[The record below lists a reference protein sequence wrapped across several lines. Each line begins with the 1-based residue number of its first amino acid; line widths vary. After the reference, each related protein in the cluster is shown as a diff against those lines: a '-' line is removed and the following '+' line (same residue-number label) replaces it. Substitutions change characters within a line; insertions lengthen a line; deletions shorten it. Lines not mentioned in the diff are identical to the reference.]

1 MLFHEQTLM
10 SVVVIPSVPLRSQ
23 SQRMYVKSRGRLIAD
38 EGCALTSRL
47 ATATLFMAHVGV
59 IMKASKFALLAS
71 ICTLWLATDL
81 LSAQEPQHH
90 HDADEKLG
98 SISFSTSCAPAVQS
112 QFERGVAL
120 LHSFEYEV
128 ADAQF
133 EEVTK
138 KDPRCAMAYWGQAMT
153 LYHELWNRPSEADLA
168 QGAELLAK
176 ARSLK
181 PPTTRERDYVLALS
195 VFYSDTDKLDHNQ
208 RADAYA
214 EAMQGVHERNPN
226 DHEAAIFY
234 ALSLLALGSDP
245 NLTHAKAAVAILNQ
259 LYDEQPN
266 HPGIAHYI
274 IHSCDN
280 PAMASL
286 ALPAARKYASIA
298 PSSPHAVHMPSHIF
312 ARLGLWQDDINS
324 NLAAIR
330 VADSMAGHHHV
341 MHHKVHSMDF
351 LEYAYMQIGDDASAK
366 ATIEQIAAIRP
377 EQMDPEF
384 ENYLLMRQA
393 EGPAKYALE
402 RRQWKDALGLQP
414 STGAPP
420 DVQLVT
426 YWGRAVAA
434 GHLHDPVAAQD
445 ALKHYNELL
454 EATRKGPRP
463 YIVDR
468 LKDEH
473 QLVQAWAAYAAGN
486 SHDAVRLLRAVA
498 DDQDKV
504 GKAETELPAREM
516 LADILLDLQRPQEAL
531 TEYEISLRTD
541 PNRFNSLYGAAQAAT
556 QVQQKEKADTYYAQ
570 LLKNCE
576 GIRSDRPE
584 LAQAKT
590 LLVSAGG
597 M

>member
-1 MLFHEQTLM
+1 M
-10 SVVVIPSVPLRSQ
+10 
-23 SQRMYVKSRGRLIAD
+23 
-38 EGCALTSRL
+38 
-47 ATATLFMAHVGV
+47 GV
-59 IMKASKFALLAS
+59 IMKAAKFALLAG
-71 ICTLWLATDL
+71 IGTLSLASLSVASLL

-90 HDADEKLG
+90 HDADEQVG
-98 SISFSTSCAPAVQS
+98 NVSFATSCAPEVQS

-120 LHSFEYEV
+120 LYSFEYEM

-133 EEVTK
+133 EEVAK

-153 LYHELWNRPSEADLA
+153 LYHELWDRPSKAALA

-176 ARSLK
+176 ARSLQ
-181 PPTTRERDYVLALS
+181 PPTARERDYILALS
-195 VFYSDTDKLDHNQ
+195 VFYSEPDKLDHNQ

-214 EAMQGVHERNPN
+214 KAMQGVYKRYPN
-226 DHEAAIFY
+226 DDEAAIFY
-234 ALSLLALGSDP
+234 ALALLASGPERDP
-245 NLTHAKAAVAILNQ
+245 NLTNAKAAVAILNK
-259 LYDEQPN
+259 LYAKEPN

-280 PAMASL
+280 PTMASL
-286 ALPAARKYASIA
+286 ALPAARKYAGIA

-330 VADSMAGHHHV
+330 VADAMAEHHHV

-351 LEYAYMQIGDDASAK
+351 LEYAYLQIGDDANAK
-366 ATIEQIAAIRP
+366 ATMEQIEAIRV

-384 ENYLLMRQA
+384 ENYLLALQA

-402 RRQWKDALGLQP
+402 RRQWKEALALQP
-414 STGAPP
+414 IASAPP
-420 DVQLVT
+420 QVQLVT
-426 YWGRAVAA
+426 YWGRAIAA
-434 GHLHDPVAAQD
+434 GHLHDAAAGQD
-445 ALKHYNELL
+445 ALKHYDELL

-463 YIVDR
+463 YLADG

-473 QLVQAWAAYAAGN
+473 QVVQAWAAYAAGN
-486 SHDAVRLLRAVA
+486 SDDAVRWLQAVA
-498 DDQDKV
+498 DDEDKV
-504 GKAETELPAREM
+504 GKGETGLPAREV
-516 LADILLDLQRPQEAL
+516 LADMLLDLQRPQEAL

-541 PNRFNSLYGAAQAAT
+541 PNRFNGLYGAAQAAA
-556 QVQQKEKADTYYAQ
+556 QVQQKEKANTYYTQ

-584 LAQAKT
+584 IAQAKT
-590 LLVSAGG
+590 LLASASGSL
-597 M
+597 

>member
-1 MLFHEQTLM
+1 
-10 SVVVIPSVPLRSQ
+10 
-23 SQRMYVKSRGRLIAD
+23 
-38 EGCALTSRL
+38 
-47 ATATLFMAHVGV
+47 
-59 IMKASKFALLAS
+59 MKAPKLALLAF
-71 ICTLWLATDL
+71 ICALSLAIDLLAT
-81 LSAQEPQHH
+81 QEPQHH
-90 HDADEKLG
+90 HDADEKVG
-98 SISFSTSCAPAVQS
+98 AVTFPTSCAPTVQS

-120 LHSFEYEV
+120 LYSFEYEL

-133 EEVTK
+133 EEVAK
-138 KDPRCAMAYWGQAMT
+138 KDPHCAMAYWGQAMT
-153 LYHELWNRPSEADLA
+153 LYHQLWSRPSKADLA
-168 QGAELLAK
+168 SGAELLAK
-176 ARSLK
+176 ARSLN
-181 PPTTRERDYVLALS
+181 PPTARERDYIQALS

-208 RADAYA
+208 RADAYSK
-214 EAMQGVHERNPN
+214 AMEGVYEHNPN
-226 DHEAAIFY
+226 DREAAIFY
-234 ALSLLALGSDP
+234 ALSLLASGPERDP
-245 NLTHAKAAVAILNQ
+245 NLTNAKAAVAILNK

-312 ARLGLWQDDINS
+312 ARLGRWQDDINS

-330 VADSMAGHHHV
+330 VADSMAAHHHV

-351 LEYAYMQIGDDASAK
+351 LEYAYMQIGDDASAH
-366 ATIEQIAAIRP
+366 AIIEQIAAIRP

-384 ENYLLMRQA
+384 ENYLLVRQA

-402 RRQWKDALGLQP
+402 RRQWREALALQP
-414 STGAPP
+414 IAGAPS

-434 GHLHDPVAAQD
+434 GHLHDAAAAQD
-445 ALKHYNELL
+445 ALKHYDELL

-463 YIVDR
+463 YIVNG
-468 LKDEH
+468 LKNEH

-486 SHDAVRLLRAVA
+486 SDDAVRLLRAVA

-504 GKAETELPAREM
+504 GKGETEPPAREM
-516 LADILLDLQRPQEAL
+516 LADMLLDLQRPQEAL

-541 PNRFNSLYGAAQAAT
+541 PNRFNGLYGAAQAAT
-556 QVQQKEKADTYYAQ
+556 LAQQKEKADTYYAQ

>member
-1 MLFHEQTLM
+1 MKALKFVFL
-10 SVVVIPSVPLRSQ
+10 
-23 SQRMYVKSRGRLIAD
+23 
-38 EGCALTSRL
+38 ALTGTLSL
-47 ATATLFMAHVGV
+47 APYLF
-59 IMKASKFALLAS
+59 
-71 ICTLWLATDL
+71 
-81 LSAQEPQHH
+81 SAQEPQHY
-90 HDADEKLG
+90 HDTGEKLG
-98 SISFSTSCAPAVQS
+98 TVSFPTSCAPAVQS
-112 QFERGVAL
+112 QFERGLAL
-120 LHSFEYEV
+120 LYSFEYEV
-128 ADAQF
+128 AAAQF
-133 EEVTK
+133 EEVAK

-153 LYHELWNRPSEADLA
+153 LYHELWDRPSKADLA
-168 QGAELLAK
+168 QGGGLLAK
-176 ARSLK
+176 ARSLE
-181 PPTTRERDYVLALS
+181 PPTTRERDYIQALS

-214 EAMQGVHERNPN
+214 KAMEGVHERNPD

-234 ALSLLALGSDP
+234 ALSLLASGPERDP
-245 NLTHAKAAVAILNQ
+245 NLANAKAAVAILNK

-274 IHSCDN
+274 LHSCDN

-330 VADSMAGHHHV
+330 VADSMAVHDHV

-384 ENYLLMRQA
+384 ENYLRVRQA

-402 RRQWKDALGLQP
+402 RRQWKEALVLQP
-414 STGAPP
+414 VAGAPS

-434 GHLHDPVAAQD
+434 GHLHDAAAARD
-445 ALKHYNELL
+445 ALRHYDELL
-454 EATRKGPRP
+454 EATRKGPRS
-463 YIVDR
+463 YIVDG
-468 LKDEH
+468 LENEH
-473 QLVQAWAAYAAGN
+473 QVVQAWADYARGN
-486 SHDAVRLLRAVA
+486 SDDAVRELRAVA

-504 GKAETELPAREM
+504 GKGETELPAREM
-516 LADILLDLQRPQEAL
+516 LADMLLDMQRPQDAL

-541 PNRFNSLYGAAQAAT
+541 PNRFNGLYGAAQAAA
-556 QVQQKEKADTYYAQ
+556 QVQQKQKASTYYAQ

-590 LLVSAGG
+590 LLVSASGI
-597 M
+597 

>member
-1 MLFHEQTLM
+1 
-10 SVVVIPSVPLRSQ
+10 
-23 SQRMYVKSRGRLIAD
+23 
-38 EGCALTSRL
+38 
-47 ATATLFMAHVGV
+47 
-59 IMKASKFALLAS
+59 MKAPKFALLTL
-71 ICTLWLATDL
+71 ICTLWLPKNSL
-81 LSAQEPQHH
+81 FAQEPQRH
-90 HDADEKLG
+90 HDADETVG
-98 SISFSTSCAPAVQS
+98 TVSFPTSCAPAVQS

-120 LHSFEYEV
+120 LYSFEYEV

-133 EEVTK
+133 EEVAK

-153 LYHELWNRPSEADLA
+153 LYHELWSRPSKADLA

-176 ARSLK
+176 ARSLN
-181 PPTTRERDYVLALS
+181 PPTPRERDYVLALS
-195 VFYSDTDKLDHNQ
+195 VFYFDTDKLDHNQ

-214 EAMQGVHERNPN
+214 EAMKGVHERNPN

-234 ALSLLALGSDP
+234 ALALLASGPERDP
-245 NLTHAKAAVAILNQ
+245 NLTNAKAAVAILNQ
-259 LYDEQPN
+259 LYDQQPD

-330 VADSMAGHHHV
+330 VADSMAAQHFV

-351 LEYAYMQIGDDASAK
+351 LEYAYLQIGDDASAK

-384 ENYLLMRQA
+384 QNYLLMGQA

-402 RRQWKDALGLQP
+402 RRQWKEALGLQP
-414 STGAPP
+414 SAGAPP

-426 YWGRAVAA
+426 YWARAVAA
-434 GHLHDPVAAQD
+434 GHLHDAAAARD
-445 ALKHYNELL
+445 ALKHYDELL
-454 EATRKGPRP
+454 EATRKGPRS
-463 YIVDR
+463 YIVDG

-486 SHDAVRLLRAVA
+486 SGDALRLLRAVA
-498 DDQDKV
+498 GDQD
-504 GKAETELPAREM
+504 R
-516 LADILLDLQRPQEAL
+516 LL
-531 TEYEISLRTD
+531 
-541 PNRFNSLYGAAQAAT
+541 
-556 QVQQKEKADTYYAQ
+556 
-570 LLKNCE
+570 
-576 GIRSDRPE
+576 RS
-584 LAQAKT
+584 
-590 LLVSAGG
+590 
-597 M
+597 

>member
-1 MLFHEQTLM
+1 M
-10 SVVVIPSVPLRSQ
+10 
-23 SQRMYVKSRGRLIAD
+23 K
-38 EGCALTSRL
+38 
-47 ATATLFMAHVGV
+47 TA
-59 IMKASKFALLAS
+59 KFALLAGIGS
-71 ICTLWLATDL
+71 LSLAL
-81 LSAQEPQHH
+81 LSLAAQEPQHH
-90 HDADEKLG
+90 HDADEQVG
-98 SISFSTSCAPAVQS
+98 SVSFATSCAPEVQS

-120 LHSFEYEV
+120 LHSFEYEI

-133 EEVTK
+133 EEVAK

-153 LYHELWNRPSEADLA
+153 LNHELWSRPSKADLA
-168 QGAELLAK
+168 QGAELLAN
-176 ARSLK
+176 ARSLQ
-181 PPTTRERDYVLALS
+181 PATARERDYILALT
-195 VFYSDTDKLDHNQ
+195 VFYSETDKLDHKQ

-214 EAMQGVHERNPN
+214 KAMQGVHERNPN
-226 DHEAAIFY
+226 DDEAAIFY
-234 ALSLLALGSDP
+234 ALALLASGPERDP
-245 NLTHAKAAVAILNQ
+245 NLANAKAAVAILNK
-259 LYDEQPN
+259 LYDKEPN

-280 PAMASL
+280 PVMASL
-286 ALPAARKYASIA
+286 ALSAARKYASIA

-330 VADSMAGHHHV
+330 VADGMAKHHHV

-366 ATIEQIAAIRP
+366 ATMEQIAAIRV

-384 ENYLLMRQA
+384 ENYLLARQS

-402 RRQWKDALGLQP
+402 RRQWKEALALEP
-414 STGAPP
+414 VAGAPS

-426 YWGRAVAA
+426 YWGRAIAA
-434 GHLHDPVAAQD
+434 GHLHDAAAAQD
-445 ALKHYNELL
+445 ALKHYDELL
-454 EATRKGPRP
+454 EATRKGPRA
-463 YIVDR
+463 YLADG

-473 QLVQAWAAYAAGN
+473 QVVQAWAAYAAGN
-486 SHDAVRLLRAVA
+486 SDDAVRQLRAVA

-504 GKAETELPAREM
+504 GKGETELPAREM
-516 LADILLDLQRPQEAL
+516 LADMLLDLQRPQEAL

-541 PNRFNSLYGAAQAAT
+541 PNRFNGLYGAAQAAA
-556 QVQQKEKADTYYAQ
+556 QVQQKEKASTYYAQ

-590 LLVSAGG
+590 LLASASRGL
-597 M
+597 

>member
-1 MLFHEQTLM
+1 MEA
-10 SVVVIPSVPLRSQ
+10 P
-23 SQRMYVKSRGRLIAD
+23 
-38 EGCALTSRL
+38 
-47 ATATLFMAHVGV
+47 
-59 IMKASKFALLAS
+59 KFALLAF
-71 ICTLWLATDL
+71 ICTLSLAADL

-90 HDADEKLG
+90 HDADETLG
-98 SISFSTSCAPAVQS
+98 TVSFSTSCAPAVQS
-112 QFERGVAL
+112 QFERGIAL
-120 LHSFEYEV
+120 LYSFEYEV

-133 EEVTK
+133 EEVAK

-153 LYHELWNRPSEADLA
+153 LYHELWNRPSKADLA
-168 QGAELLAK
+168 QGAQLLAK
-176 ARSLK
+176 ARSLQ
-181 PPTTRERDYVLALS
+181 PPTARERDYVLALS

-226 DHEAAIFY
+226 DREAAIFY
-234 ALSLLALGSDP
+234 ALSLLASGPDRDP
-245 NLTHAKAAVAILNQ
+245 NLTHAKAAVAILNK

-312 ARLGLWQDDINS
+312 ARLGLWQDDLDS

-330 VADSMAGHHHV
+330 VANSMAAHHHV

-351 LEYAYMQIGDDASAK
+351 LEYAYMQIGDDASAE
-366 ATIEQIAAIRP
+366 ATLEQIAAIRP

-402 RRQWKDALGLQP
+402 RRQWKEALSLQP
-414 STGAPP
+414 SAGAPP

-434 GHLHDPVAAQD
+434 GHLHDAIAAQD
-445 ALKHYNELL
+445 ALKHYDELL

-463 YIVDR
+463 YIVDG

-486 SHDAVRLLRAVA
+486 SLGAIRLLRAVA

-504 GKAETELPAREM
+504 GKGETELPAREM
-516 LADILLDLQRPQEAL
+516 LADMLLDLQRPQEAL

-541 PNRFNSLYGAAQAAT
+541 PNRFNGLYGAAQAAT
-556 QVQQKEKADTYYAQ
+556 QLQQKEKAGTYYAQ
-570 LLKNCE
+570 LLKNCA

>member
-1 MLFHEQTLM
+1 
-10 SVVVIPSVPLRSQ
+10 
-23 SQRMYVKSRGRLIAD
+23 
-38 EGCALTSRL
+38 
-47 ATATLFMAHVGV
+47 
-59 IMKASKFALLAS
+59 MKAPKFALLAFIS
-71 ICTLWLATDL
+71 TLSLEPNL
-81 LSAQEPQHH
+81 LSAAEPQHH

-98 SISFSTSCAPAVQS
+98 TVSFPTSCAPAVQS

-120 LHSFEYEV
+120 LYSFEYEV

-133 EEVTK
+133 EEVAK

-153 LYHELWNRPSEADLA
+153 LYHELWNRPTKADLA
-168 QGAELLAK
+168 QGADLLAK

-181 PPTTRERDYVLALS
+181 PPTARERDYVLALS

-234 ALSLLALGSDP
+234 ALSLLASGPDRDP
-245 NLTHAKAAVAILNQ
+245 NLTNAKAAVAILNK

-324 NLAAIR
+324 NLVAIR
-330 VADSMAGHHHV
+330 VADNMAAHHV

-384 ENYLLMRQA
+384 ENYLLVRQA

-402 RRQWKDALGLQP
+402 RRQWKEALGLQP
-414 STGAPP
+414 SAGAPA

-434 GHLHDPVAAQD
+434 GHLHDALTAQD
-445 ALKHYNELL
+445 ALKHYDELL

-463 YIVDR
+463 YIVEG
-468 LKDEH
+468 LKNEH
-473 QLVQAWAAYAAGN
+473 QLVQAWAAYAAGK
-486 SHDAVRLLRAVA
+486 SDDAVRLLRAVA

-504 GKAETELPAREM
+504 GKAETETPAREM
-516 LADILLDLQRPQEAL
+516 LADMLLDLRRPQEAL

-541 PNRFNSLYGAAQAAT
+541 PNRFNGLYGAAQAAS
-556 QVQQKEKADTYYAQ
+556 QVQQKEKAATYYAQ

-576 GIRSDRPE
+576 GIHSDRPE

-597 M
+597 K

>member
-1 MLFHEQTLM
+1 MKALKSTVLVLISTL
-10 SVVVIPSVPLRSQ
+10 SLAPDLRS
-23 SQRMYVKSRGRLIAD
+23 
-38 EGCALTSRL
+38 T
-47 ATATLFMAHVGV
+47 
-59 IMKASKFALLAS
+59 
-71 ICTLWLATDL
+71 
-81 LSAQEPQHH
+81 QEPQHR
-90 HDADEKLG
+90 HDADEQLG
-98 SISFSTSCAPAVQS
+98 TVSFPTSCAPAVQS

-120 LHSFEYEV
+120 LYSFEYEA

-133 EEVTK
+133 QEVAK
-138 KDPRCAMAYWGQAMT
+138 KNPRCAMAYWGQAMT
-153 LYHELWNRPSEADLA
+153 LYHQLWSRPTKADLA
-168 QGAELLAK
+168 QGAQLLAK
-176 ARSLK
+176 ARYLH
-181 PPTTRERDYVLALS
+181 PPTARERDYIQALS
-195 VFYSDTDKLDHNQ
+195 VFYSHTDTLSHTQ
-208 RADAYA
+208 RADAYCK
-214 EAMQGVHERNPN
+214 AMQGVYERNPN

-234 ALSLLALGSDP
+234 ALSLLASGPDQDP
-245 NLTHAKAAVAILNQ
+245 NLTNAKAAVAILNK

-330 VADSMAGHHHV
+330 VADGMAAHHHV

-366 ATIEQIAAIRP
+366 AIIEQIAAIRP
-377 EQMDPEF
+377 DQMDPEF
-384 ENYLLMRQA
+384 QDYLQVRQA

-402 RRQWKDALGLQP
+402 RRQWKEALALQP
-414 STGAPP
+414 TAGAPP

-434 GHLHDPVAAQD
+434 GHLHDAPAAQD
-445 ALKHYNELL
+445 ALKHYDELL
-454 EATRKGPRP
+454 ETTRKGPRA
-463 YIVDR
+463 YIVDG
-468 LKDEH
+468 LKNEH

-486 SHDAVRLLRAVA
+486 TDDALRLLRAVA
-498 DDQDKV
+498 DNQDKV
-504 GKAETELPAREM
+504 GKGETELPAREM
-516 LADILLDLQRPQEAL
+516 LADMLLDLQRPQEAL

-541 PNRFNSLYGAAQAAT
+541 PNRFNGLYGAAQAAM
-556 QVQQKEKADTYYAQ
+556 QLQQKDKASTYYTQ

-576 GIRSDRPE
+576 GIHSDRPE
-584 LAQAKT
+584 LTQAKT
-590 LLVSAGG
+590 LLASARG

>member
-1 MLFHEQTLM
+1 
-10 SVVVIPSVPLRSQ
+10 
-23 SQRMYVKSRGRLIAD
+23 
-38 EGCALTSRL
+38 
-47 ATATLFMAHVGV
+47 
-59 IMKASKFALLAS
+59 MKAPKFALLALVS
-71 ICTLWLATDL
+71 TLSLAPKL

-90 HDADEKLG
+90 HDADEGLG
-98 SISFSTSCAPAVQS
+98 TVSFPTSCAPAVQS

-120 LHSFEYEV
+120 LYSFEYEV

-133 EEVTK
+133 EEVAK

-153 LYHELWNRPSEADLA
+153 LYHQLWNRPSKADLA
-168 QGAELLAK
+168 KGAELLAK

-181 PPTTRERDYVLALS
+181 PPTARERDYILALS

-214 EAMQGVHERNPN
+214 KAMQGVHERNPN
-226 DHEAAIFY
+226 DQEAAVFY
-234 ALSLLALGSDP
+234 ALSLLASGPESDP
-245 NLTHAKAAVAILNQ
+245 NLTNAKAAVAILNK
-259 LYDEQPN
+259 LYDQQPN

-280 PAMASL
+280 PEMASL

-330 VADSMAGHHHV
+330 VADSMSAHHHV

-351 LEYAYMQIGDDASAK
+351 LEYAYLQIGDDASAK
-366 ATIEQIAAIRP
+366 ATIEQTAAIRP

-384 ENYLLMRQA
+384 ENYLLIRQA

-402 RRQWKDALGLQP
+402 RRQWKEALGLQP
-414 STGAPP
+414 SAGAPP

-426 YWGRAVAA
+426 YWGRALAA
-434 GHLHDPVAAQD
+434 GHLHDAVAAQD
-445 ALKHYNELL
+445 ALKHYDELL
-454 EATRKGPRP
+454 EATRKGPRS
-463 YIVDR
+463 YIVDG
-468 LKDEH
+468 LKNEH

-486 SHDAVRLLRAVA
+486 SDDAVRLLRAVA

-516 LADILLDLQRPQEAL
+516 LADMLLDLQRPQEAL

-541 PNRFNSLYGAAQAAT
+541 PNRFNGLYGAAQAAM
-556 QVQQKEKADTYYAQ
+556 QVQQKEKASNYYTQ

-590 LLVSAGG
+590 LLASAGG

>member
-1 MLFHEQTLM
+1 
-10 SVVVIPSVPLRSQ
+10 
-23 SQRMYVKSRGRLIAD
+23 
-38 EGCALTSRL
+38 
-47 ATATLFMAHVGV
+47 
-59 IMKASKFALLAS
+59 MKAPKFALLAFIS
-71 ICTLWLATDL
+71 TLSFVPGLFF
-81 LSAQEPQHH
+81 AQEPQHH
-90 HDADEKLG
+90 HDADEELG
-98 SISFSTSCAPAVQS
+98 TVSFPTSCTPAVQS

-120 LHSFEYEV
+120 LYSFEYEV

-133 EEVTK
+133 EEVAK

-153 LYHELWNRPSEADLA
+153 LYHELWNRPSKADLA

-181 PPTTRERDYVLALS
+181 PPTANERDYILALS
-195 VFYSDTDKLDHNQ
+195 VFHSDTDKLDHNR

-226 DHEAAIFY
+226 DQEAAIFY
-234 ALSLLALGSDP
+234 ALSLLASGPERDP
-245 NLTHAKAAVAILNQ
+245 NLTNAKAAVAVLNQ

-280 PAMASL
+280 PAMAGL

-312 ARLGLWQDDINS
+312 ARLGLWHDDIDS

-330 VADSMAGHHHV
+330 VADSMAAHQHV

-351 LEYAYMQIGDDASAK
+351 LEYAYMQIGDDAG
-366 ATIEQIAAIRP
+366 ATAIIQQIAAIRP

-384 ENYLLMRQA
+384 ENYLLVRQA
-393 EGPAKYALE
+393 EGPVKYALE
-402 RRQWKDALGLQP
+402 RRQWKEALAVQP
-414 STGAPP
+414 IVGAPP

-434 GHLHDPVAAQD
+434 GHLHDAVAAQD
-445 ALKHYNELL
+445 ALKHYEDLL
-454 EATRKGPRP
+454 EATRNGPRS
-463 YIVDR
+463 YIVDG

-473 QLVQAWAAYAAGN
+473 EVVQAWAAYAAGN
-486 SHDAVRLLRAVA
+486 SADALRLLRAA
-498 DDQDKV
+498 AGDQDKA
-504 GKAETELPAREM
+504 GKAETGLPAREM
-516 LADILLDLQRPQEAL
+516 LADMLLDLQRPQDAL
-531 TEYEISLRTD
+531 AEYEISLRTD
-541 PNRFNSLYGAAQAAT
+541 PNRFNGLYGAAQAAT
-556 QVQQKEKADTYYAQ
+556 QLQQKEKADTYYTQ

-584 LAQAKT
+584 LAQAKS
-590 LLVSAGG
+590 LLVSAGS

>member
-1 MLFHEQTLM
+1 
-10 SVVVIPSVPLRSQ
+10 
-23 SQRMYVKSRGRLIAD
+23 
-38 EGCALTSRL
+38 
-47 ATATLFMAHVGV
+47 
-59 IMKASKFALLAS
+59 MKAARFALFALVSALSLAP
-71 ICTLWLATDL
+71 AL
-81 LSAQEPQHH
+81 LSPQEPQHH

-98 SISFSTSCAPAVQS
+98 TVSFPTSCAPAVQS

-120 LHSFEYEV
+120 LYSFEYEL

-133 EEVTK
+133 QEVAK
-138 KDPRCAMAYWGQAMT
+138 KDSRCAMAYWGEAMT
-153 LYHELWNRPSEADLA
+153 FYHQLWNRPSKADLA
-168 QGAELLAK
+168 HGAKLLAK
-176 ARSLK
+176 ARSLN
-181 PPTTRERDYVLALS
+181 PPTAREHDYVMALS
-195 VFYSDTDKLDHNQ
+195 VFYTDTDKLDHHQ

-214 EAMQGVHERNPN
+214 KAMQGVHERNPN

-234 ALSLLALGSDP
+234 ALSLLASGPDQDP
-245 NLTHAKAAVAILNQ
+245 NLTNAKAAVAILNK
-259 LYDEQPN
+259 LYDQEPN

-280 PAMASL
+280 PAMANL

-330 VADSMAGHHHV
+330 VADSMAAHHHV

-366 ATIEQIAAIRP
+366 AIIEQVAAIRP

-384 ENYLLMRQA
+384 ENYLLVRQA
-393 EGPAKYALE
+393 EGPAKFALE
-402 RRQWKDALGLQP
+402 RRQWKEALNLQP
-414 STGAPP
+414 IAGAPP
-420 DVQLVT
+420 DVRLVT

-434 GHLHDPVAAQD
+434 GHLHDAVAAQN
-445 ALKHYNELL
+445 ALKHYDELL
-454 EATRKGPRP
+454 EATRKGPRS
-463 YIVDR
+463 YIADG
-468 LKDEH
+468 LKNEH
-473 QLVQAWAAYAAGN
+473 QLVEAWAAYAEGK
-486 SHDAVRLLRAVA
+486 SDDAVRLLRAVA
-498 DDQDKV
+498 DNQDKV
-504 GKAETELPAREM
+504 GKGEIELPAREM
-516 LADILLDLQRPQEAL
+516 LADMLLDLQRPQEAL

-541 PNRFNSLYGAAQAAT
+541 PNRFNGLYGAAQAAT
-556 QVQQKEKADTYYAQ
+556 QVQQKQKADAYYTQ

-590 LLVSAGG
+590 LVVSADG

>member
-1 MLFHEQTLM
+1 
-10 SVVVIPSVPLRSQ
+10 
-23 SQRMYVKSRGRLIAD
+23 
-38 EGCALTSRL
+38 
-47 ATATLFMAHVGV
+47 
-59 IMKASKFALLAS
+59 MKAPTFALLAFIS
-71 ICTLWLATDL
+71 TLSFAPDL
-81 LSAQEPQHH
+81 PSAQEPQHH
-90 HDADEKLG
+90 HDSDEKLG
-98 SISFSTSCAPAVQS
+98 TVSFSTSCVPEVQS

-133 EEVTK
+133 EEVAK
-138 KDPRCAMAYWGQAMT
+138 RDPRCAMAYWGQAMT
-153 LYHELWNRPSEADLA
+153 LYHELWNRPSKADLA
-168 QGAELLAK
+168 RGAELLAK

-181 PPTTRERDYVLALS
+181 PPTARERDYVLALS
-195 VFYSDTDKLDHNQ
+195 VFYSHTDKLDHNQ

-214 EAMQGVHERNPN
+214 KAMQGVHERNPN

-234 ALSLLALGSDP
+234 ALSLLASGPDRDP
-245 NLTHAKAAVAILNQ
+245 NLTNAKAAVAILNK
-259 LYDEQPN
+259 LYDEQPS

-280 PAMASL
+280 PAMAGL

-312 ARLGLWQDDINS
+312 ARLGLWRDDIIS

-330 VADSMAGHHHV
+330 VADSMAAQHHV
-341 MHHKVHSMDF
+341 MHNKVHSMDF

-384 ENYLLMRQA
+384 ENYLLVRQA

-402 RRQWKDALGLQP
+402 RRQWKEALGLQP
-414 STGAPP
+414 GAGAPP

-434 GHLHDPVAAQD
+434 GHLHDAVAAQD
-445 ALKHYNELL
+445 ALKRYDELL

-463 YIVDR
+463 YIVDG
-468 LKDEH
+468 LKNEH
-473 QLVQAWAAYAAGN
+473 RLVQAWAAYAAGN
-486 SHDAVRLLRAVA
+486 SDDAVRLLRAVA
-498 DDQDKV
+498 DNQDKV

-516 LADILLDLQRPQEAL
+516 LADMLLDLQRPQEAL

-541 PNRFNSLYGAAQAAT
+541 PNRFNGLYGAAQAAT
-556 QVQQKEKADTYYAQ
+556 QVQQKEKAGTYYTQ

-576 GIRSDRPE
+576 GISSDRPE

-597 M
+597 L

>member
-1 MLFHEQTLM
+1 MTIRKL
-10 SVVVIPSVPLRSQ
+10 
-23 SQRMYVKSRGRLIAD
+23 
-38 EGCALTSRL
+38 
-47 ATATLFMAHVGV
+47 
-59 IMKASKFALLAS
+59 ALLA
-71 ICTLWLATDL
+71 L
-81 LSAQEPQHH
+81 LLSFAPNWVSAQEPPHH
-90 HDADEKLG
+90 HDADEQLG
-98 SISFSTSCAPAVQS
+98 TVSFPTSCAPAVQS

-120 LHSFEYEV
+120 LYSFEYEV
-128 ADAQF
+128 AGAQF
-133 EEVTK
+133 QEVAK
-138 KDPRCAMAYWGQAMT
+138 KDPHCAMAYWGQAMT
-153 LYHELWNRPSEADLA
+153 LYHQLWNRPTQADLA
-168 QGAELLAK
+168 RGAELLAK
-176 ARSLK
+176 ARSLN
-181 PPTTRERDYVLALS
+181 PPTARERDYLHALS
-195 VFYSDTDKLDHNQ
+195 VFYSDSDKLDHTQ

-214 EAMQGVHERNPN
+214 KAMQGVYQRYPD

-234 ALSLLALGSDP
+234 ALSLLASGPERDP
-245 NLTHAKAAVAILNQ
+245 NLTNAKAAVAILNK
-259 LYDEQPN
+259 LYDQQPN

-280 PAMASL
+280 PSMASL

-330 VADSMAGHHHV
+330 VADGMAAHHHV

-351 LEYAYMQIGDDASAK
+351 LVYAYLQIGDDASAK

-377 EQMDPEF
+377 EQMDPDF
-384 ENYLLMRQA
+384 QNYLLVRQA

-402 RRQWKDALGLQP
+402 RRRWKEALALEPAAG
-414 STGAPP
+414 TPP

-434 GHLHDPVAAQD
+434 GHLHDVAAAQD
-445 ALKHYNELL
+445 ALKHYDELL
-454 EATRKGPRP
+454 DAVRKGPRS
-463 YIVDR
+463 YIADS
-468 LKDEH
+468 LNNEH
-473 QLVQAWAAYAAGN
+473 QLVQAWAAYAAGQ
-486 SHDAVRLLRAVA
+486 SDDALRMLRAVA

-504 GKAETELPAREM
+504 GKGETELPAREM
-516 LADILLDLQRPQEAL
+516 LADMLLDLQRSQDAL

-541 PNRFNSLYGAAQAAT
+541 PNRFNGLYGAAQAAT
-556 QVQQKEKADTYYAQ
+556 QLHQKDQANTYYSQ

-576 GIRSDRPE
+576 GIHSDRPE

-590 LLVSAGG
+590 LLVSAGV

>member
-1 MLFHEQTLM
+1 
-10 SVVVIPSVPLRSQ
+10 
-23 SQRMYVKSRGRLIAD
+23 
-38 EGCALTSRL
+38 
-47 ATATLFMAHVGV
+47 
-59 IMKASKFALLAS
+59 MKAPKFALLAFIS
-71 ICTLWLATDL
+71 TLSLAPHL
-81 LSAQEPQHH
+81 LSAQQPQHH
-90 HDADEKLG
+90 HDADEKVG
-98 SISFSTSCAPAVQS
+98 AVSFPTSCSPAVQS

-128 ADAQF
+128 AHARF
-133 EEVTK
+133 EEVAK

-153 LYHELWNRPSEADLA
+153 LYHQLWNRPSTADLT

-176 ARSLK
+176 ARSFE
-181 PPTTRERDYVLALS
+181 PPTARERDYILALS

-214 EAMQGVHERNPN
+214 KAMQGVHERNPN
-226 DHEAAIFY
+226 DNEAAIFY
-234 ALSLLALGSDP
+234 ALSLLASGPDRDP
-245 NLTHAKAAVAILNQ
+245 NLTNAKAAVAILNK
-259 LYDEQPN
+259 LYDQQPN

-280 PAMASL
+280 PAMALL

-312 ARLGLWQDDINS
+312 ARLGLWQDDITS

-330 VADSMAGHHHV
+330 VADSMAAHHHV

-384 ENYLLMRQA
+384 ENYLLVRQA
-393 EGPAKYALE
+393 EGSAKYALE
-402 RRQWKDALGLQP
+402 RRQWNEALDLQP
-414 STGAPP
+414 IAGAPP

-426 YWGRAVAA
+426 YWARAVAA
-434 GHLHDPVAAQD
+434 GHLHNAVAAQD
-445 ALKHYNELL
+445 ALKHYDELL
-454 EATRKGPRP
+454 EAIGKGPRS
-463 YIVDR
+463 YIVDG
-468 LKDEH
+468 LNNEH
-473 QLVQAWAAYAAGN
+473 QLVQAWAAYAAGT
-486 SHDAVRLLRAVA
+486 SDDAVRLLRAVA
-498 DDQDKV
+498 DNQDKV

-516 LADILLDLQRPQEAL
+516 LADMLLDLQRPQEAL
-531 TEYEISLRTD
+531 AEYEISLRTD
-541 PNRFNSLYGAAQAAT
+541 PNRFNGLFGAARAAT
-556 QVQQKEKADTYYAQ
+556 QVQQKKKAGAYYTQ

>member
-1 MLFHEQTLM
+1 
-10 SVVVIPSVPLRSQ
+10 
-23 SQRMYVKSRGRLIAD
+23 
-38 EGCALTSRL
+38 
-47 ATATLFMAHVGV
+47 
-59 IMKASKFALLAS
+59 MKAPKLALFAF
-71 ICTLWLATDL
+71 ICNLSLATDL
-81 LSAQEPQHH
+81 LVAQEPQHH
-90 HDADEKLG
+90 HDADEQVG
-98 SISFSTSCAPAVQS
+98 TVSFPTSCAPAVQS

-120 LHSFEYEV
+120 LYSFEYEV

-133 EEVTK
+133 EEVAK
-138 KDPRCAMAYWGQAMT
+138 KDPHCAMAYWGQAMT
-153 LYHELWNRPSEADLA
+153 LYHQLWDRPSKAVLA

-176 ARSLK
+176 ARSFN
-181 PPTTRERDYVLALS
+181 PPTARERDYIQALS
-195 VFYSDTDKLDHNQ
+195 VFYSDTDTLDHNQ
-208 RADAYA
+208 RADAYSK
-214 EAMQGVHERNPN
+214 AMEGVYEHYPN
-226 DHEAAIFY
+226 DREVAIFY
-234 ALSLLALGSDP
+234 ALSLLASGPERDP
-245 NLTHAKAAVAILNQ
+245 NLTHAKAAVAILDK

-330 VADSMAGHHHV
+330 VADSMAAHHHV

-351 LEYAYMQIGDDASAK
+351 LEYAYMQIGDDTSAR

-384 ENYLLMRQA
+384 VNYLLLRQA

-402 RRQWKDALGLQP
+402 RRQWRAALGLQP
-414 STGAPP
+414 SAGAPP

-434 GHLHDPVAAQD
+434 GHLHDAVAAQD
-445 ALKHYNELL
+445 ALTHYDELL

-473 QLVQAWAAYAAGN
+473 QLVQSWAAYAAGN
-486 SHDAVRLLRAVA
+486 SHDAIRLLRAVA
-498 DDQDKV
+498 DDQDKF
-504 GKAETELPAREM
+504 GKAETEMPAREM
-516 LADILLDLQRPQEAL
+516 LADMLLDLQRPQEAL
-531 TEYEISLRTD
+531 TEYETSLRTD
-541 PNRFNSLYGAAQAAT
+541 PNRFNGLYGAAQAAT
-556 QVQQKEKADTYYAQ
+556 LVQQKEKADAYYAQ

-584 LAQAKT
+584 LAQAKSF
-590 LLVSAGG
+590 LVSAGSI
-597 M
+597 